1 MALVSSIRDYDI
13 TNDYNHGANCLK
25 NYIRYA
31 SAVSEGNIPAVQNV
45 LRDLARWRDL
55 EEPEETAAPEVVRQ
69 QLADKLKEHG
79 YEVDHSIGHSEFQC
93 DLGVYKK
100 DDSIYRLGIL
110 IDGEAHYQQSD
121 VLERDLMRPR
131 LLRAF
136 GWRIHR
142 VLTVDWFARS
152 AEVFQE
158 ILAALVAAEPPPAP
172 PAEPPVDPAPDST
185 VEATAE
191 ATAEPP
197 VEPATDSTIEPAAGS
212 APDLPPDSP
221 TGG

>member
-1 MALVSSIRDYDI
+1 
-13 TNDYNHGANCLK
+13 
-25 NYIRYA
+25 
-31 SAVSEGNIPAVQNV
+31 
-45 LRDLARWRDL
+45 
-55 EEPEETAAPEVVRQ
+55 
-69 QLADKLKEHG
+69 
-79 YEVDHSIGHSEFQC
+79 VDHSIGHSEFQC

-136 GWRIHR
+136 GWRTHR

-158 ILAALVAAEPPPAP
+158 ILAALLAAEPPPAP
-172 PAEPPVDPAPDST
+172 PAEPPLDPATDP
-185 VEATAE
+185 AAE
-191 ATAEPP
+191 SP
-197 VEPATDSTIEPAAGS
+197 VDPATDSTVEPAAGS
-212 APDLPPDSP
+212 APDLPPDST